1 MQNKKIQLWAL
12 GIAGYNC
19 SIEYIAGTENTCA
32 DLLSRKPDADDTVID
47 TEPFELDINDN
58 TFEFGAINSNEINP
72 KDFASCN
79 MPAKEGIEI
88 PDLSLKGLDM
98 ADQR

>member
-1 MQNKKIQLWAL
+1 M
-12 GIAGYNC
+12 C
-19 SIEYIAGTENTCA
+19 T
-32 DLLSRKPDADDTVID
+32 DLLSRKPDAGDTVTE

-58 TFEFGAINSNEINP
+58 TFEFGAIISNEINL

-88 PDLSLKGLDM
+88 PALGSDRVGYSH
-98 ADQR
+98 